1 MKYISMLST
10 KRLQRYK
17 ARGRLG
23 KSPLVPKFLRT
34 SYVHGPKLY
43 KKFLNKFNAL
53 QVESRRL
60 AWNATSKVGSLNNV
74 KHKAGENEVCKTSF
88 KR

>member
-23 KSPLVPKFLRT
+23 KSPLVIEVVGMLNEDKNEEEESIIRFGSMT
-34 SYVHGPKLY
+34 S
-43 KKFLNKFNAL
+43 
-53 QVESRRL
+53 
-60 AWNATSKVGSLNNV
+60 
-74 KHKAGENEVCKTSF
+74 
-88 KR
+88 